1 MRKAELMSISRNAL
15 RYVVIVAGEASA
27 DLHGSNL
34 VKAIKK
40 LNPSVNF
47 IGIGGRKMED
57 AGVKILVPSSDMAVV
72 GLTEVFPRL
81 VMIFKAYLKLRSMLK
96 KVRPHLLILIDYPDF
111 NISLAR
117 SAKRLNIPVLYYI
130 SPQLWA
136 WRKGRI
142 KKLVKRVDKMA
153 VILPF
158 EEQFYQQKG
167 MDVEYVGH
175 PLLDALPQD
184 LAKGTPGKEKGGSS
198 GFPILGIV
206 PGSRVEEVTNLL
218 PPMMG
223 AAQILSTHYPDL
235 RCVLPI
241 APTISPSLI
250 ESFIRKSQVN
260 VTTFEGNIYEAL
272 SKCDLA
278 LVASG
283 TATLETAMMEV
294 PMIIVY
300 RVSLMSYLMGRLLV
314 RVPHIGL
321 VNLVAGEEIVPE
333 LIQNDV
339 TPRKIAREAFSIL
352 EDGQKKQNM
361 VKKLHKLKE
370 HLGQRPP
377 SERTAH
383 IALEM
388 MGEHPPQG

>member
-1 MRKAELMSISRNAL
+1 MSISRNAL

-184 LAKGTPGKEKGGSS
+184 LAKGTPGK
-198 GFPILGIV
+198 
-206 PGSRVEEVTNLL
+206 
-218 PPMMG
+218 
-223 AAQILSTHYPDL
+223 
-235 RCVLPI
+235 
-241 APTISPSLI
+241 
-250 ESFIRKSQVN
+250 
-260 VTTFEGNIYEAL
+260 
-272 SKCDLA
+272 
-278 LVASG
+278 
-283 TATLETAMMEV
+283 
-294 PMIIVY
+294 
-300 RVSLMSYLMGRLLV
+300 
-314 RVPHIGL
+314 
-321 VNLVAGEEIVPE
+321 
-333 LIQNDV
+333 
-339 TPRKIAREAFSIL
+339 
-352 EDGQKKQNM
+352 
-361 VKKLHKLKE
+361 
-370 HLGQRPP
+370 
-377 SERTAH
+377 
-383 IALEM
+383 
-388 MGEHPPQG
+388 